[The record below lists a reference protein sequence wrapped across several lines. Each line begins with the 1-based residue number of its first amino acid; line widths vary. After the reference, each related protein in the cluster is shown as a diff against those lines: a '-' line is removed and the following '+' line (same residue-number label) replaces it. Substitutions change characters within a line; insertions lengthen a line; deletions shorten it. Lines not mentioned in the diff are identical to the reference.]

1 MSAHFRRLHPY
12 TCQRL
17 VQLLCVLNKRRVRVV
32 QQLKS
37 SDLEGTAK
45 SYYTD
50 MYTDGCLML
59 T

>member
-1 MSAHFRRLHPY
+1 M
-12 TCQRL
+12 
-17 VQLLCVLNKRRVRVV
+17 V

-37 SDLEGTAK
+37 SDLEGSAK